1 VPKGKQS
8 AADITHNL
16 EVDWTARQF
25 KVLCEDLLNRPA
37 LRRGPL
43 LFNDGAIRE
52 MLSKPALPPRRQA
65 KA

>member
-1 VPKGKQS
+1 V
-8 AADITHNL
+8 
-16 EVDWTARQF
+16 RQF

-52 MLSKPALPPRRQA
+52 MLSKPALSPRHRPA
-65 KA
+65 ANA